1 MLQRACRA
9 ISVDCVFEY
18 LLGLF
23 RLVIFVHSGLEIVL
37 LCRMLKL
44 KLKLAAAG
52 VLLKDKTGSMG
63 LGLAISVLDFC
74 KLRTFIDFG

>member
-23 RLVIFVHSGLEIVL
+23 RLVIFVHSGLEIVS
-37 LCRMLKL
+37 LCKML
-44 KLKLAAAG
+44 KLKLAAVE
-52 VLLKDKTGSMG
+52 VLLNDKTGSMV
-63 LGLAISVLDFC
+63 LGLANSALDFGRS
-74 KLRTFIDFG
+74 RTLIDFG